1 MQKKHI
7 FADCFLLPI
16 FMPQTRLATLR
27 YQALDRCFSD
37 RTRYY
42 FIEDLIEA
50 VNRTLKNHDKTPVE
64 RRTVFY
70 DISAMKDNR
79 DWEVD
84 FEEPARVD
92 GRRYYRYADP
102 DYSIW
107 KNDLNE
113 QQLAQLKSLLLLLQQ
128 FHGLPQFERV
138 QEMVKQLE
146 EKYEFHLPSPEH
158 VISFGA
164 NEEAAG
170 LEFLSPLFEAI
181 ISKQSLRI
189 TYQPY
194 GKKAFKSI
202 VHPYYI
208 KQYNNRW
215 FLWGYTTDGVHDN
228 IVNMSFDRIKKISP
242 SSAPYI
248 ENTFRDFDDFFDDFI
263 GVTKTDADLQKIV
276 LRVVPTRLPYI
287 LSKPLHPSQRNRRS
301 SEGIIEL
308 KVIPNRE
315 MYQLLLSFGPDVEV
329 IEPAEIRQKME
340 QYVQEMAEKYNKVAS
355 VQKGCTKE
363 V

>member
-1 MQKKHI
+1 
-7 FADCFLLPI
+7 
-16 FMPQTRLATLR
+16 MPQTRLATLR

-50 VNRTLKNHDKTPVE
+50 VNKTLKDNGQTPTS

-70 DISAMKDNR
+70 DIREMESNH
-79 DWEVD
+79 DWLVE
-84 FEEPARVD
+84 FEEPGRID

-102 DYSIW
+102 NYSIW
-107 KNDLNE
+107 KNDINE
-113 QQLAQLKSLLLLLQQ
+113 QQLEQLKSLLLLLQQ

-138 QEMVKQLE
+138 QEVIKQLE
-146 EKYEFHLPSPEH
+146 EKYKFNLQSPES
-158 VISFGA
+158 VIAFDT
-164 NEEAAG
+164 NEEAVG

-181 ISKQSLRI
+181 ISKQTLRI

-202 VHPYYI
+202 VHPYFI

-215 FLWGYTTDGVHDN
+215 FLWGYATDGVHDN

-248 ENTFRDFDDFFDDFI
+248 ENTFCDFEEFFDDFI
-263 GVTKTDADLQKIV
+263 GVTKTDAELQKIV
-276 LRVVPTRLPYI
+276 LRVAPTRLPYI
-287 LSKPLHPSQRNRRS
+287 LSKPLHPTQRNRRS

-308 KVIPNRE
+308 NVIPNRE

-329 IEPAEIRQKME
+329 LEPAEIRLKME
-340 QYVQEMAEKYNKVAS
+340 QYAQEMVEKYNKAES
-355 VQKGCTKE
+355 VQKDCTKR